1 MKIITWNVNG
11 IRAVE
16 KKDFCSW
23 LANCGA
29 DVVCIQE
36 TKAKPEQLSEN
47 LTAPAGYKAYWASAV
62 KAGYSGTAIYS
73 KSEPDKIDV
82 FGLGRGDGFYQRLST
97 VGDESWRDGGV
108 ASTFGS

>member
-16 KKDFCSW
+16 KKDFCSY

-47 LTAPAGYKAYWASAV
+47 LTAPEGYRSFWASAV
-62 KAGYSGTAIYS
+62 KPGYSGTAIYS
-73 KSEPDKIDV
+73 KTEPDKVEFLSGV
-82 FGLGRGDGFYQRLST
+82 FEGKSTAVSTMKAVSSWHILESLLS
-97 VGDESWRDGGV
+97 
-108 ASTFGS
+108 